1 MKSEKIAA
9 AAAQLL
15 EARKLLLEAGVAPN
29 GRFVRE
35 IEELHANLDLFARF
49 IPPQAA

>member
-1 MKSEKIAA
+1 MKAEKIAA

-15 EARKLLLEAGVAPN
+15 EAKKLLLEGGVAPN

-35 IEELHANLDLFARF
+35 IEELQANLDLFARF
-49 IPPQAA
+49 IPPRAA